1 MLSISTTSFLASK
14 PPKPQPGT
22 RDTGTNPIPTP
33 IILSSENSSSN
44 NFVAILNL
52 LEIYANSF
60 PGYGKRSAD
69 GENDPRDTGS

>member
-1 MLSISTTSFLASK
+1 MT
-14 PPKPQPGT
+14 
-22 RDTGTNPIPTP
+22 PIPTP

-69 GENDPRDTGS
+69 GENGPRDTGS